1 MRRLTVWRV
10 RDSSSFPTRI
20 HNDRYE
26 ISALN
31 LTLSLS
37 RERVKIIKELPLIP
51 SSKEG
56 ENWCGMDNSRTIL

>member
-1 MRRLTVWRV
+1 MRRLTVCRV

-20 HNDRYE
+20 QNDRYE

-51 SSKEG
+51 SSKERK
-56 ENWCGMDNSRTIL
+56 NWCGMDNSRTIL